1 MLRDCNRYAMKRKV
15 AVGIRVFS
23 WSMSDFK
30 PGDQRRT
37 QEKVLMQYPHDYGRG
52 CDCEDRT
59 FFKTPVRK
67 TSKFF
72 GFFVGEPMK
81 HTGVCCNI

>member
-1 MLRDCNRYAMKRKV
+1 MVRDCNRYAMKRKV
-15 AVGIRVFS
+15 AVIIRVFS

-37 QEKVLMQYPHDYGRG
+37 QEKVLMQYPHVYGRG

-59 FFKTPVRK
+59 FFKRLSGKRQSFSDFLWGHP
-67 TSKFF
+67 
-72 GFFVGEPMK
+72 
-81 HTGVCCNI
+81 